1 MVNGWC
7 RTKVLRNGGSSN
19 PESRQ
24 GSKYVDLDLSDN
36 DDQWWQATAMPHHHV
51 LAFHFITQMRVM
63 LIHSIHPTQT
73 HDALPPCANQH
84 SSRRRGIVSSRRRRT
99 IGTTCPWERHVRSE
113 HLSLPEAGPDA
124 SSVRHQVKW
133 KEKIIMY
140 CTVHESIAWSEQT
153 KALFLPVLQQRLI
166 GKLQ

>member
-99 IGTTCPWERHVRSE
+99 IGTTCPWERRAP
-113 HLSLPEAGPDA
+113 SLNHHHHN
-124 SSVRHQVKW
+124 SQVLFRVG
-133 KEKIIMY
+133 
-140 CTVHESIAWSEQT
+140 T
-153 KALFLPVLQQRLI
+153 LFLVVQLSTVP
-166 GKLQ
+166 

>member
-7 RTKVLRNGGSSN
+7 RTKVLRNGWSSN

-73 HDALPPCANQH
+73 HDALPPCAYQH
-84 SSRRRGIVSSRRRRT
+84 SSRRRGIVSRRRRRT
-99 IGTTCPWERHVRSE
+99 IGTTCPWERRAP
-113 HLSLPEAGPDA
+113 SLNHHHHN
-124 SSVRHQVKW
+124 SQVLFRVG
-133 KEKIIMY
+133 
-140 CTVHESIAWSEQT
+140 T
-153 KALFLPVLQQRLI
+153 LFLVVQLSTVP
-166 GKLQ
+166 